1 MISLE
6 DNVERIKEIKISF
19 SEEDRC
25 PRVEVDGNLLKCI
38 TKLKL
43 DWEVRPD
50 EHFKNNF
57 LVEYLDVLSEKPV
70 KTLINQFY

>member
-1 MISLE
+1 M
-6 DNVERIKEIKISF
+6 ERIKEIKISF

-25 PRVEVDGNLLKCI
+25 PRVEVDGVSLKCI

-43 DWEVRPD
+43 DWEAQPG

-57 LVEYLDVLSEKPV
+57 LVEYLDVSSKKTV
-70 KTLINQFY
+70 KTLINQSY

>member
-1 MISLE
+1 M
-6 DNVERIKEIKISF
+6 ERIKEIKISF

-25 PRVEVDGNLLKCI
+25 PRVEVDGNSLKCI

-43 DWEVRPD
+43 DWEAWPD

-57 LVEYLDVLSEKPV
+57 LVEYLDVSSEKTV

>member
-1 MISLE
+1 M
-6 DNVERIKEIKISF
+6 ERIKEIKISF

-25 PRVEVDGNLLKCI
+25 PRVEVDGVSLKCI

-43 DWEVRPD
+43 DWESQSN
-50 EHFKNNF
+50 EYFKNNF
-57 LVEYLDVLSEKPV
+57 LVEYLDVSSKKPV

>member
-1 MISLE
+1 M
-6 DNVERIKEIKISF
+6 ERIKEIKISF

-25 PRVEVDGNLLKCI
+25 PRVEADGNSLKCI

-43 DWEVRPD
+43 DWEARPD

-57 LVEYLDVLSEKPV
+57 LVEYLDISSEKPV
-70 KTLINQFY
+70 KTLITQFY

>member
-1 MISLE
+1 M
-6 DNVERIKEIKISF
+6 ERIKEIKISF

-25 PRVEVDGNLLKCI
+25 PRVEVDGNSLKCI
-38 TKLKL
+38 TKLKF

-50 EHFKNNF
+50 EYFKNNF
-57 LVEYLDVLSEKPV
+57 LVEYLDASSEKPV

>member
-1 MISLE
+1 M
-6 DNVERIKEIKISF
+6 ERIKEIKISF

-25 PRVEVDGNLLKCI
+25 PRVEVDGNSLKCI

-43 DWEVRPD
+43 DWVARPD

-57 LVEYLDVLSEKPV
+57 LVEYLDISSEKAV

>member
-1 MISLE
+1 M
-6 DNVERIKEIKISF
+6 ERIKEIKISF
-19 SEEDRC
+19 SEGDKF
-25 PRVEVDGNLLKCI
+25 PTVEVDGVLQKCI

-43 DWEVRPD
+43 NWEARHD

-57 LVEYLDVLSEKPV
+57 LVEYLDSSSEKPV

>member
-1 MISLE
+1 M
-6 DNVERIKEIKISF
+6 ERIKEIKIRF

-25 PRVEVDGNLLKCI
+25 PRVEVDGVSLKCI

-43 DWEVRPD
+43 DWVSQPN

-57 LVEYLDVLSEKPV
+57 LVENLDISSKKPV

>member
-1 MISLE
+1 M
-6 DNVERIKEIKISF
+6 ERIKEIKISF

-25 PRVEVDGNLLKCI
+25 PRVEVDGNSLKCI

-43 DWEVRPD
+43 DWVARPPD

-57 LVEYLDVLSEKPV
+57 LVEYLDISSEKAV

>member
-1 MISLE
+1 M
-6 DNVERIKEIKISF
+6 ERIKEIKISF

-25 PRVEVDGNLLKCI
+25 PRVEADGVSLKCI

-43 DWEVRPD
+43 DWESQSD
-50 EHFKNNF
+50 EYFKNNF
-57 LVEYLDVLSEKPV
+57 LVEFLDVSQEKPV

>member
-1 MISLE
+1 M
-6 DNVERIKEIKISF
+6 ERIKEIKISF

-25 PRVEVDGNLLKCI
+25 PKIEIDGVPQKCI
-38 TKLKL
+38 VKLKL
-43 DWEVRPD
+43 DWESRPD

-57 LVEYLDVLSEKPV
+57 LVEFLDVSQEKPV

>member
-1 MISLE
+1 M
-6 DNVERIKEIKISF
+6 ERIKEIKISF
-19 SEEDRC
+19 SDGDRC
-25 PRVEVDGNLLKCI
+25 PRVEVDGVPLKCI

-43 DWEVRPD
+43 DWESQPN

-57 LVEYLDVLSEKPV
+57 LVEYLDVSSKKTV